1 MMRLKGATTLLKKEM
16 DFLGLTWKELEV
28 FIERNPYAVHDK
40 VIEAFVTYRSA
51 YAKESLV

>member
-1 MMRLKGATTLLKKEM
+1 MRLKGATTILKGEM

-28 FIERNPYAVHDK
+28 FIERNPYAVNDK